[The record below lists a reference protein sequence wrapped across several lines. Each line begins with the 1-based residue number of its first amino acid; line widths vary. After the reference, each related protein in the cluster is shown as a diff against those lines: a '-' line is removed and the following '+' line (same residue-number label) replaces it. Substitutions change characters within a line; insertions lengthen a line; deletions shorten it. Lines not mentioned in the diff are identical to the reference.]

1 MVYTNM
7 ISKSFKTKCLIAA
20 ATCLMA
26 NQCFAWGLSGG
37 FATSKMDSKD
47 YEGLQIDSNGVTGSI
62 LFGDFD
68 SQLAPALNAT
78 YQKGDADVQGPIPV
92 VDNYGKLESNYFEGT
107 ATIGYL
113 LMNPNNLTVRLT
125 MGLGLAL
132 ADLKLKTP
140 TQGTISSN
148 ATFAVLPVGL
158 EANYLVPNTNL
169 SFFGSTTYKY
179 LMDVSNARTR
189 CVDGTSSSTS
199 GYRACQDHQGISF
212 ESDFISGDLKGWQF
226 AIGGR
231 LYF

>member
-37 FATSKMDSKD
+37 FAHSKMDAKD
-47 YEGLQIDSNGVTGSI
+47 YEGVEVKSNGVIGSI

-78 YQKGDADVQGPIPV
+78 YQHGTGDTL
-92 VDNYGKLESNYFEGT
+92 YGGLESNHFEGT

-132 ADLKLKTP
+132 SDLKLKTP